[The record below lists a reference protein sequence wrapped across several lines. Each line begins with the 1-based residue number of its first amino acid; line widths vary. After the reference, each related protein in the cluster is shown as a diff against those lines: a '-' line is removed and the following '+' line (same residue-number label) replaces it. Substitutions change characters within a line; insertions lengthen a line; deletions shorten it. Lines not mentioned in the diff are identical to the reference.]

1 MSEVFFHLPAFSRFS
16 GIFWS
21 SESIELGLFGSMNLP
36 PVSAFTP
43 MKLQQDTIKLSA
55 TDLANHLSCRHLT
68 ALNLRLAKGEIA
80 EPAWA
85 NPHTR
90 VLQQRGL
97 EHEKAYIQSLRA
109 RGLAVVDLS
118 AEPAETANQATLAAM
133 GTGAQAI
140 VQATLASDEWRGRAD
155 VLLRV
160 EASDNPTRLGNW
172 SYEVVDC
179 KLARETKAETI
190 LQLCLYSELLTE
202 LQGLQ
207 PKLFHVIRPSTAF
220 EPESYRLSSFAAYFR
235 VVKRA

>member
-118 AEPAETANQATLAAM
+118 AEPAETANQAS
-133 GTGAQAI
+133 
-140 VQATLASDEWRGRAD
+140 LASDEWRGRAD

-190 LQLCLYSELLTE
+190 LQ
-202 LQGLQ
+202 
-207 PKLFHVIRPSTAF
+207 
-220 EPESYRLSSFAAYFR
+220 
-235 VVKRA
+235 